1 MQTETCVLAETSL
14 LTGTSLLSTKIPSRI
29 GRLEELAYNF
39 WWSWHR
45 EARDLFKMLD
55 YSLWRS
61 TGHNPARMLLEMSPG
76 QLEERACDPLFLR
89 QYDAVMMALDQDLCN
104 GHLWFPEKYP
114 ELTDRPIAY
123 FSAEFGLHQSLP
135 IYSGGLGVLAGD
147 HCKEA
152 SDIGLPLVAV
162 GFLYEMG
169 YFRQYITADGWQEA
183 IYPRFNPEEVAVRRA
198 LDESGAPLCVPVEV
212 GDRIVHLQIWNVQ
225 AGRVGLYLMDAD
237 NEMNAPW
244 DRELTARLY
253 GGDQEMRIQQEIVL
267 GIGGVRVLRAMG
279 IDPVVFH
286 LNEGHSAFLVL
297 ERVRE
302 LVEAGQTF
310 DDACRAVRV
319 TNVFT
324 THTPVAAG
332 HDVFPFHLVERYFHS
347 YWPQLGLSR
356 EQFLELGSHEGGFNM
371 TVLSLRMCGQ
381 TNGVSDLH
389 GDVSRQMWQ
398 SVWPDLPV
406 EEVPISHV
414 TNGIHVP
421 AWVGEAMNRVYR
433 KYLGPD
439 WIERHDDPTLWER
452 ILDVPDDELWA
463 AHLHLKR
470 KLTSFIRER
479 ARRRRVENRVN
490 AEQVLGAGTFLDP
503 DALVIG
509 FARRFATYKR
519 ATILFHDLDRLK
531 QLLHDRYRPVQF
543 IFAGKAHPDD
553 EGGKRLIQQIYNVA
567 RDPAIGGRIAFI
579 DDYDLQVAR
588 YLVQGVDVWL
598 NTPLRPMEA
607 SGTSGQKAAANGIPS
622 LSVLD
627 GWWAEG
633 YNGANGW
640 AVDTPE
646 YKDQWARE
654 AADAQALYRLL
665 EEEVVPLFYRR
676 DTDYVPR
683 GWVQVMKEAI
693 RTVVPVFCTRR
704 MVKEYTERFYVP
716 AAERALGVKQEG

>member
-1 MQTETCVLAETSL
+1 MQTEACIATEAPLRAKTS
-14 LTGTSLLSTKIPSRI
+14 SLSTKIPPRI
-29 GRLEELAYNF
+29 GRLDELAYNF

-45 EARDLFKMLD
+45 EARDLFKTLD

-61 TGHNPARMLLEMSPG
+61 TGHNPVKMLLEMSPG
-76 QLEERACDPLFLR
+76 QLEELASDPLFLR
-89 QYDAVMMALDQDLCN
+89 QYDAVMMALDRDLSN

-114 ELTDRPIAY
+114 DLTDRPIAY

-152 SDIGLPLVAV
+152 SDLGLPFVAV

-169 YFRQYITADGWQEA
+169 YFRQHITADGWQEA
-183 IYPRFNPEEVAVRRA
+183 IYPRFNPKEVAVRTA
-198 LDESGAPLCVPVEV
+198 LDESGVSLCVPVEV
-212 GDRIVHLQIWNVQ
+212 GDRVVYLQVWSVQ
-225 AGRVGLYLMDAD
+225 AGRVSLYLMDAD

-244 DRELTARLY
+244 DRDLTARLY
-253 GGDQEMRIQQEIVL
+253 GGDQEIRIQQEIVL
-267 GIGGVRVLRAMG
+267 GIGGVRILRAMG

-302 LVEAGQTF
+302 MVEAGQSF
-310 DDACRAVRV
+310 DDACPVVRA

-324 THTPVAAG
+324 THTPVPAG
-332 HDVFPFHLVERYFHS
+332 HDVFPFHLVERYFHN

-356 EQFLELGSHEGGFNM
+356 EQFLELGNHEGGFNM
-371 TVLSLRMCGQ
+371 TVLALRMCGQ
-381 TNGVSDLH
+381 TNGVSKLH
-389 GDVSRQMWQ
+389 GGVSRRMWQ
-398 SVWPDLPV
+398 PVWPDKPE
-406 EEVPISHV
+406 EEVPISHI

-421 AWVGEAMNRVYR
+421 AWVGEAMNRIYR

-439 WIERHDDPTLWER
+439 WIERHDDPVLWER
-452 ILDVPDDELWA
+452 ILDVPEEELWT
-463 AHLHLKR
+463 AHLRLKR
-470 KLTSFIRER
+470 KLMSFIRER
-479 ARRRRVENRVN
+479 ARRRRVENRLN

-503 DALVIG
+503 DALIIG

-531 QLLHDRYRPVQF
+531 QLIHDRYRPVQF

-553 EGGKRLIQQIYNVA
+553 EGGKRLIQQIYNVT
-567 RDPAIGGRIAFI
+567 RDSVIGGRIAFI

-622 LSVLD
+622 LSILD

-640 AVDTPE
+640 AVETPE
-646 YKDQWARE
+646 YGDQLAQE
-654 AADAQALYRLL
+654 VADAQAVYRLL

-676 DTDYVPR
+676 DTDDVPR

-716 AAERALGVKQEG
+716 AAERASEAEQER